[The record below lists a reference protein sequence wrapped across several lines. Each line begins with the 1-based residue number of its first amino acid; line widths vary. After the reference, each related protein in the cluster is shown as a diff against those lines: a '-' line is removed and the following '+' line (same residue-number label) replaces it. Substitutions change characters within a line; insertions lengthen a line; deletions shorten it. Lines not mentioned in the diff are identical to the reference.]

1 MSKGGGR
8 KGGSTPSAVHK
19 NDRFRGFSDR
29 VLPVLWCGK
38 GSDPLC
44 VL

>member
-1 MSKGGGR
+1 MAGVGGG
-8 KGGSTPSAVHK
+8 SIPSAVHK
-19 NDRFRGFSDR
+19 NDRFKVSSGR
-29 VLPVLWCGK
+29 VLPALSCGK